1 MFEAEPVWFGAEE
14 GDFEERA
21 AVVEADVA
29 EFLWRGR
36 EGCGG
41 EGEGQQEEG
50 CGERWE
56 IHGGKGKRED
66 GRIDAREKDLFNG
79 NAGMVRALG

>member
-29 EFLWRGR
+29 EFFGRGR
-36 EGCGG
+36 EGRGG

-56 IHGGKGKRED
+56 IHGGSGKSED
-66 GRIDAREKDLFNG
+66 RRTDAREKDLFNG
-79 NAGMVRALG
+79 DAGLGRGWG